1 VREVWDTTEGAPAVD
16 RTAPADETAT
26 PTPSHA
32 PVSDVPALLDGVP
45 RQRAGGRVP
54 CGTGG
59 PDGREP
65 TAEEKPRPRTPRLRR
80 LLPTP
85 TGTPFTFGYGIV
97 LCLTS
102 LFSAYAD
109 PALVHALLQG
119 SSTDV
124 AHLVRTPELVLVG
137 SALWLA
143 GGVASPFAIGFV
155 LVLTALERRIGGLRT
170 AGVFLLGHVLAT
182 LATEVPVGLAV
193 LAGQLPGSSLHRL
206 DYGVSFGVA
215 AGTGALAGLLP
226 PWLRV
231 PLLAGF
237 GGMLLQDL
245 LAFTDPMTNWGH
257 LIALAIGV
265 ATWPVVRRWQA
276 RGVGS
281 PGPVRG

>member
-1 VREVWDTTEGAPAVD
+1 MD

-26 PTPSHA
+26 PTPTGA
-32 PVSDVPALLDGVP
+32 PVPEVPGLLDGVP
-45 RQRAGGRVP
+45 RQRAGCRGA
-54 CGTGG
+54 CGTVGTG
-59 PDGREP
+59 VREP
-65 TAEEKPRPRTPRLRR
+65 TAVAKPRPWLRAPRPWR

-85 TGTPFTFGYGIV
+85 TGTPFTFGYAIV
-97 LCLTS
+97 LCVTS
-102 LFSAYAD
+102 LISAYAD
-109 PALVHALLQG
+109 PALVRALLQG

-143 GGVASPFAIGFV
+143 GGVASPFAVGFV
-155 LVLTALERRIGGLRT
+155 LVLTALERRIGGPRT

-257 LIALAIGV
+257 LIALAVGV

-276 RGVGS
+276 RGPGS

>member
-1 VREVWDTTEGAPAVD
+1 ME
-16 RTAPADETAT
+16 RTAPADQTAT
-26 PTPSHA
+26 PTPAGA

-54 CGTGG
+54 CGTAG
-59 PDGREP
+59 PDVREP
-65 TAEEKPRPRTPRLRR
+65 DAVEKPRLRTPRVWR

-85 TGTPFTFGYGIV
+85 TGTPFTFSYGIV

-109 PALVHALLQG
+109 PAPVHALLQG

-193 LAGQLPGSSLHRL
+193 LAGQLPASSLHRL

-226 PWLRV
+226 LWLRV

-245 LAFTDPMTNWGH
+245 LALTDPLTNWGH
-257 LIALAIGV
+257 LIALAIGI
-265 ATWPVVRRWQA
+265 ATWPVLRRW
-276 RGVGS
+276 RGGRAHS
-281 PGPVRG
+281 GLKAGPFRSVVRASRW